1 MVQTVLVTGATA
13 GFGEAIARRMVK
25 DGYRVIATGRR
36 LDRLDALKAELG
48 DALLPFQLDVSDT
61 VAVAALPGSLPQGW
75 REVDILVNNAGLA
88 LGLSPAYQAD
98 LAEWDTMVATNVTGL
113 IHVTHALLPAMVA
126 RNRGLVINLGS
137 IAGDYPYPGG
147 HVYGATKAFV
157 LQFSLNL
164 KSDLVGTNVRVSNIE
179 PGLCGGTEFSQ
190 VRFHGDRDKAAKVYE
205 GTQPLTS
212 ENIAETVAWIAGLP
226 PHMNVNRIELMP
238 TCQAIGPF
246 NIKRA

>member
-13 GFGEAIARRMVK
+13 GFGEAIARRMIA

-36 LDRLDALKAELG
+36 LDRLEALKTELG
-48 DALLPFQLDVSDT
+48 EALLPFKLDVTDT
-61 VAVAALPGSLPQGW
+61 AAVAALPASLPEGW

-88 LGLSPAYQAD
+88 LGLEPAFKAELAD
-98 LAEWDTMVATNVTGL
+98 WDTMVATNVTGM
-113 IHVTHALLPAMVA
+113 IHITRALLPAMVE

-137 IAGDYPYPGG
+137 VAGDYPYPGG

-190 VRFHGDRDKAAKVYE
+190 VRFYGDADKAAKVYE
-205 GTQPLTS
+205 GTKPLTAD
-212 ENIAETVAWIAGLP
+212 NIAETVAWIASLP

-238 TCQAIGPF
+238 TCQATGPF

>member
-13 GFGEAIARRMVK
+13 GFGEAIARRLVA

-36 LDRLDALKAELG
+36 LDRLEALKAELG
-48 DALLPFQLDVSDT
+48 EALLPFKLDVTDK

-88 LGLSPAYQAD
+88 LGLEPAFKAELAD
-98 LAEWDTMVATNVTGL
+98 WDTMVATNITGM
-113 IHVTHALLPAMVA
+113 IHITRAILPAMVE

-137 IAGDYPYPGG
+137 VAGDYPYPGG

-190 VRFHGDRDKAAKVYE
+190 VRFYGDADKAAKVYE
-205 GTQPLTS
+205 GTKPLTAD
-212 ENIAETVAWIAGLP
+212 NIAETVAWIAGLP

-238 TCQAIGPF
+238 TCQATGPF

>member
-1 MVQTVLVTGATA
+1 MVA
-13 GFGEAIARRMVK
+13 

-36 LDRLDALKAELG
+36 LDRLEALKAELG

-61 VAVAALPGSLPQGW
+61 AAVAALPGGLPDGW

-88 LGLSPAYQAD
+88 LGLSPAFEAD
-98 LAEWDTMVATNVTGL
+98 IAEWDTMVATNVTGL

-179 PGLCGGTEFSQ
+179 PGLCGGTEFSR
-190 VRFHGDRDKAAKVYE
+190 VRFHGDGDKAAKVYE
-205 GTQPLTS
+205 GTKPLS
-212 ENIAETVAWIAGLP
+212 AENIAETVAWIAGLP

>member
-13 GFGEAIARRMVK
+13 GFGEAIARRLVA

-36 LDRLDALKAELG
+36 LDRLEALKAELG
-48 DALLPFQLDVSDT
+48 EALLPFKLDVTDK

-88 LGLSPAYQAD
+88 LGLEPAFKAELAD
-98 LAEWDTMVATNVTGL
+98 WDTMVATNVTGM
-113 IHVTHALLPAMVA
+113 IHITRALLPAMVE

-137 IAGDYPYPGG
+137 VAGDYPYPGG

-190 VRFHGDRDKAAKVYE
+190 VRFYGDADKAAKVYE
-205 GTQPLTS
+205 GTKPLTAD
-212 ENIAETVAWIAGLP
+212 NIAETVAWIAGLP

-238 TCQAIGPF
+238 TCQATGPF

>member
-1 MVQTVLVTGATA
+1 
-13 GFGEAIARRMVK
+13 
-25 DGYRVIATGRR
+25 
-36 LDRLDALKAELG
+36 
-48 DALLPFQLDVSDT
+48 
-61 VAVAALPGSLPQGW
+61 
-75 REVDILVNNAGLA
+75 
-88 LGLSPAYQAD
+88 
-98 LAEWDTMVATNVTGL
+98 
-113 IHVTHALLPAMVA
+113 MVA

-179 PGLCGGTEFSQ
+179 PGLCGGTEFSR
-190 VRFHGDRDKAAKVYE
+190 VRFHGDGDKAAKVYE
-205 GTQPLTS
+205 GTTPLS
-212 ENIAETVAWIAGLP
+212 AENIAETVAWIAGLP
-226 PHMNVNRIELMP
+226 AHMNVNRIELMP

>member
-25 DGYRVIATGRR
+25 DGHRVIASGRR
-36 LDRLDALKAELG
+36 IERLEALKAELG

-61 VAVAALPGSLPQGW
+61 AAVAALPDSLPDGW

-113 IHVTHALLPAMVA
+113 IHVTHALLPGMVA

-190 VRFHGDRDKAAKVYE
+190 VRFHGDSDKAAKVYE